1 MENEYIAKIVCYIAV
16 YHLMG
21 QMIDYIAQVKYNKI
35 NATGIFTIK
44 KPAIVSIHKRKED
57 KMADTNLAQAIEAA
71 NVSSSYDT
79 NIKFLLADKQI
90 LARILKY
97 AVSEF
102 KDMAIEDI
110 MASIGEDIEIGTRP
124 LDAGLSNLG
133 RVNADSTEDNIP
145 GEGKIFFDIRFTAY
159 HKETEMKFL
168 INLEAQRS
176 SDPGKLGYHLE
187 NRIIFYLAR
196 MISAQKQTEFYHS
209 DYDNL
214 KKVRSIWLCLDN
226 SEDGDSIEE
235 ISFNRNPIFGKRENP
250 YDLDL
255 VRGIIINIRNG
266 KNIKTSQNILISM
279 LEKLLSEA
287 SVEEK
292 KHILTEEYG
301 MIMTTEL
308 EGRMKTMCN
317 WSEAI
322 GEINFEKG
330 MEKGIEK
337 GIGKERCSAILRMIQ
352 AGFTKAQIL
361 SCGYTEKEFSQVE
374 SALCTNV

>member
-1 MENEYIAKIVCYIAV
+1 M
-16 YHLMG
+16 
-21 QMIDYIAQVKYNKI
+21 
-35 NATGIFTIK
+35 T
-44 KPAIVSIHKRKED
+44 
-57 KMADTNLAQAIEAA
+57 DTNLAQAVEATNNA
-71 NVSSSYDT
+71 SSYDA

-97 AVSEF
+97 AVQEF
-102 KDMAIEDI
+102 KDMLIEDI

-124 LDAGLSNLG
+124 LDAGLSNMG
-133 RVNADSTEDNIP
+133 RVNASNTEDNIP

-209 DYDNL
+209 DYDSL

-235 ISFNRNPIFGKRENP
+235 IYLDRNSVYGNKKNP
-250 YDLDL
+250 YNIDLM
-255 VRGIIINIRNG
+255 RGIIINVRNG
-266 KNIKTSQNILISM
+266 KPIKDSQNVLISM
-279 LEKLLSEA
+279 LEKLLSKS

-292 KHILTEEYG
+292 KRILTEEYG
-301 MIMTTEL
+301 MIMTAEL
-308 EGRMKTMCN
+308 EGRMQTMCN

-322 GEINFEKG
+322 KEMSYNEGI
-330 MEKGIEK
+330 EKGIEK
-337 GIGKERCSAILRMIQ
+337 ERLNAIERMIQ
-352 AGFTKAQIL
+352 ANLTKAQII
-361 SCGYTEKEFSQVE
+361 SCGYTEEEFAEAE
-374 SALCTNV
+374 SLLCTNA